1 MVYIWIV
8 SFLHRRSYQEFT
20 VHIFLSFLNSY
31 ISLINKENFQTFILL
46 DYIISHYFKSFRE
59 NRSLNKKQKYW
70 KMIIKNVFIDFSR
83 FELLFLT
90 KASYRYY
97 YYL

>member
-1 MVYIWIV
+1 
-8 SFLHRRSYQEFT
+8 
-20 VHIFLSFLNSY
+20 
-31 ISLINKENFQTFILL
+31 
-46 DYIISHYFKSFRE
+46 
-59 NRSLNKKQKYW
+59 
-70 KMIIKNVFIDFSR
+70 MIIKNVFIDFSR